1 MTDTEMAATLFAPRL
16 AADGTVLDPSRYA
29 GRSACVIG
37 AGIGGLALAIRLQS
51 SGIATTLVERR
62 DQPGGWAHSRESA
75 GFTFDAGPATITD
88 PVGLEELW
96 ALSGHDMAR
105 DVELIPVTSPCR
117 LNWPDGA
124 NFDYSSDPQALIAEV
139 ARVNPAD
146 VAGYDR
152 LVEHAD
158 RMYREGYLRLSQVPF
173 PDVRS
178 MLKAVPVLAR
188 MRAWQSVYSTISRYI
203 ENDRLRQAFSF
214 HALLAGGNPMTT
226 SVINAPLPDPA
237 RPGGAWWAR
246 GGTGRLAA
254 GMVRHFERLGGVMRL
269 GDPVTCIHTMGTHAC
284 EVETQGGWRQRFD
297 AVASGADVVH
307 TWRDLLGRN
316 KRGSDQALRLARKRF
331 GPSLFVVHFA
341 LEGNWPGIPH
351 RTVLFGPRYRGLLK
365 DIFIHGVLPRD
376 MMIFLDH
383 PTVTDPSL
391 APAGK
396 SVFRAV
402 VPVAHLGKLAVD
414 WNQVG
419 PILEKRVLNEI
430 GLRMIPDIHDRIV
443 TSSHYSPR
451 DFATDLNAHLGSAYG
466 PEPLLSQSGWLRTHN
481 RDDVIGNLYFVGAG
495 THPGAGIPGI
505 VAGAKVTAG
514 LMLKD
519 LIVEQR
525 V

>member
-62 DQPGGWAHSRESA
+62 DQPGGWAHSRESG
-75 GFTFDAGPATITD
+75 GFTFDAGPAAITD
-88 PVGLEELW
+88 PAGLEELW
-96 ALSGHDMAR
+96 ALSGHEMAR
-105 DVELIPVTSPCR
+105 DVELIPVTPLYR

-124 NFDYSSDPQALIAEV
+124 NFEYSSDPQALTAEI

-152 LVEHAD
+152 LVEHSA
-158 RMYREGYLRLSQVPF
+158 RIYREGYRRLGKEPF
-173 PDVRS
+173 PD
-178 MLKAVPVLAR
+178 LKSVLKSVPVLAR
-188 MRAWQSVYSTISRYI
+188 ARAWQSVYATVSRYI
-203 ENDRLRQAFSF
+203 ENERLRQAFSF
-214 HALLAGGNPMTT
+214 HALMAGGNPMTT
-226 SVINAPLPDPA
+226 SAVNAPLPDPA
-237 RPGGAWWAR
+237 GRGGALWAR
-246 GGTGRLAA
+246 GGTNRLAA
-254 GMVRHFERLGGVMRL
+254 GMVRHFERLGGAVRL
-269 GDPVTCIHTMGTHAC
+269 GDPVTCIHTIGTHAC

-297 AVASGADVVH
+297 AVASNADVMH
-307 TWRDLLGRN
+307 TWRDLLGRT
-316 KRGSDQALRLARKRF
+316 KRGDDQARKLARKRF

-402 VPVAHLGKLAVD
+402 VPVAHLGNLAVD
-414 WNQVG
+414 WKQVG
-419 PILEKRVLNEI
+419 PMMEKRVLDEI
-430 GLRMIPDIHDRIV
+430 GRRMIPDIHDRIV
-443 TSSHYSPR
+443 TSFHCSPR
-451 DFATDLNAHLGSAYG
+451 DFANDLNAHLGSAFG
-466 PEPLLSQSGWLRTHN
+466 LEPLLSQSGWLRTHN
-481 RDDVIGNLYFVGAG
+481 RDDVIENLYFVGAG
-495 THPGAGIPGI
+495 THPGAGIPG
-505 VAGAKVTAG
+505 VLAGAKVTAG

-519 LIVEQR
+519 LIMEQAN
-525 V
+525 